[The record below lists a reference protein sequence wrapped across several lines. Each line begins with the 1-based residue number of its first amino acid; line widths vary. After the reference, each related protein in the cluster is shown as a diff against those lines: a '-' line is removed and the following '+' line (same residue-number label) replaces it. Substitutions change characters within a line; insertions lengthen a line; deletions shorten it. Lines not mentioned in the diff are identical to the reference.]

1 MKNMKK
7 VVSLILTAVLSL
19 SFCVPAFAAEIPE
32 TTTIVSERGTKITM
46 TETEEQYVV
55 RVDYTNGEYEVS
67 IRDNDTYQV
76 ETKFYDANGN
86 VVRTAY
92 ADASI
97 MQHLEQIPAPTDY
110 YQHTFSNYE
119 YDVDESGTYESWTC
133 RRGDDYKTRINRPGT
148 VTAANLR
155 TWKQYVEDINDGE
168 LDLIKEIGVAAV
180 EIVIDIYFLNGASAA
195 LTFLGAGT
203 AAQFILV
210 DLSDNWDLADELFD
224 NEL

>member
-1 MKNMKK
+1 MKKIKK
-7 VVSLILTAVLSL
+7 VVSLIMSAVLCL
-19 SFCVPAFAAEIPE
+19 SFCGTAFAAEIPE
-32 TTTIVSERGTKITM
+32 VTTIVSESGKRITM

-55 RVDYTNGEYEVS
+55 RIDYINGEYEVS

-76 ETKFYDANGN
+76 ETKFYDVDGN
-86 VVRTAY
+86 VVRTTY

-97 MQHLEQIPAPTDY
+97 MQHLDQIPAPIDY

-168 LDLIKEIGVAAV
+168 LDLIKEIGGAAV
-180 EIVIDIYFLNGASAA
+180 EIVIDIYFANGASAA
-195 LTFLGAGT
+195 YAFLGAGT
-203 AAQFILV
+203 AAQFTLAG
-210 DLSDNWDLADELFD
+210 LSDNWDLADDLFD